1 MPVPAPP
8 PLPPGADPSRPVVEH
23 APLPQQVLR
32 RPHVVTGVLC
42 AALVVPLTALGT
54 APATAAVPL
63 ASSSTAGAPVASAT
77 YSWPTLR
84 TGSTGVDVRT
94 AQHLLRERGVLDRT
108 TRAVR
113 AVQRASG
120 LPADGIADRTTW
132 RVVVARSRG

>member
-8 PLPPGADPSRPVVEH
+8 PLPPGDDPSRPVS
-23 APLPQQVLR
+23 R
-32 RPHVVTGVLC
+32 RVVVTGVLC
-42 AALVVPLTALGT
+42 AALVMPLTALGT
-54 APATAAVPL
+54 APATAAVPH